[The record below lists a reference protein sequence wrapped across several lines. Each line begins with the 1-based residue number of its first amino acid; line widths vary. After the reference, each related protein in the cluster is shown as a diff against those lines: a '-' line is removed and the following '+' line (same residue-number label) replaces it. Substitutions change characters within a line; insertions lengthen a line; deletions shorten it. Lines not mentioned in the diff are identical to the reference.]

1 MLGFATV
8 DLSERDQALT
18 VWLTSVP
25 AVRTSTEIGHTSAVG
40 FQLADE
46 ATPQRAWSMACDR
59 YVVLTDRTPRDH
71 PALAGWDLVPCDL
84 GMLAKQTV
92 AAQEVIMGAFAAHV
106 ATKRGKAADLIE
118 PVLPPVPPPLDQA
131 ALDGESPEQ
140 VTLAVA
146 NQVKRTWAAWFT
158 AERERVKRWG
168 YMPGGTKDE
177 KPAPLPAEF
186 TGQNAVQ
193 PVRAWAR

>member
-18 VWLTSVP
+18 VWLTSVA

-59 YVVLTDRTPRDH
+59 YVVLTDRPPRDH

-84 GMLAKQTV
+84 GMLANQ
-92 AAQEVIMGAFAAHV
+92 
-106 ATKRGKAADLIE
+106 
-118 PVLPPVPPPLDQA
+118 PLPPQDA
-131 ALDGESPEQ
+131 
-140 VTLAVA
+140 TI
-146 NQVKRTWAAWFT
+146 
-158 AERERVKRWG
+158 
-168 YMPGGTKDE
+168 
-177 KPAPLPAEF
+177 APFAP
-186 TGQNAVQ
+186 
-193 PVRAWAR
+193 